1 MVLNVV
7 PEGHS
12 TQERIFNISDEIFK
26 ARHLLL
32 HNCISICVDGVTAIL
47 CHRVNT
53 ASHHRRLASSG
64 MFLKEVQI
72 SCDTNIITA
81 PTLHFQFPFIDTQE
95 DIYSSFKLIREQTLD
110 HNFSFWWQK
119 LQVFRLQMIM
129 SCLSS
134 SPSWTFSL
142 FDFITARRHYKH
154 YKYR

>member
-1 MVLNVV
+1 MVLYVV

-12 TQERIFNISDEIFK
+12 TQEHIFNISDEIFK
-26 ARHLLL
+26 ASHLLL
-32 HNCISICVDGVTAIL
+32 HNCIIICVDGVTAIL

-64 MFLKEVQI
+64 MFLQEVQI
-72 SCDTNIITA
+72 SSDTNIITA
-81 PTLHFQFPFIDTQE
+81 PTLHFQFPFTHTQD
-95 DIYSSFKLIREQTLD
+95 DIYSSFKLMWEQML
-110 HNFSFWWQK
+110 HHKLSLWWQK
-119 LQVFRLQMIM
+119 LQAFRLQMIM